1 MAEPTPDQTQ
11 PTSSTSPRNRRHWL
25 AVSAMAAGAGTLG
38 ALLWQRQQPQPSLP
52 APAIAT
58 DPDAPYPDQLP
69 DTFWQ
74 LSYARPDG
82 QVLSLSSFK
91 GKPLVINFWAT
102 WCPPCVKE
110 LPLLDQFA
118 KQMAPQGWRVLGL
131 ASDQL
136 AAVQQFLQQ
145 APVGFDVAMSDADGI
160 NLAKQLGNTSGG
172 LPFSVV
178 IDAQGRV
185 RTRKMGAIRE
195 ADFSQWVSAVSAV

>member
-1 MAEPTPDQTQ
+1 
-11 PTSSTSPRNRRHWL
+11 
-25 AVSAMAAGAGTLG
+25 MAAGAGTLG
-38 ALLWQRQQPQPSLP
+38 ALLWQRQQPEQALP
-52 APAIAT
+52 PPTVTA
-58 DPDAPYPDQLP
+58 PDAPYPDQLP
-69 DTFWQ
+69 ETFWQ
-74 LSYARPDG
+74 LSYTRPDG
-82 QVLSLSSFK
+82 RVLSLSSLK

-118 KQMAPQGWRVLGL
+118 KQMAPKGWRVLGL

-145 APVGFDVAMSDADGI
+145 TPVGFDVAMSDVDGI
-160 NLAKQLGNTSGG
+160 NLAKQLGNTTGG

-195 ADFSQWVSAVSAV
+195 ADFSQWVSAVSAI